1 MHNISIME
9 VDTKLKKLLLIISL
23 LSAGLLLFAENIT
36 IVQAEPIENPQ
47 STRNRENVIYLED
60 FENGIDSWTT
70 TDITDPGSFWSTST
84 FNAFGGTGKSW
95 RMADENI
102 YPDGGYD
109 DSWYQVLDTPVITL
123 PSSGN
128 LTIIF
133 DQYRAIEE
141 LGSNGEFD
149 GWDGFNVRIRNAN
162 QDYSEAEILTGCTPA
177 YNSTSLYSFGFEH
190 NEDPDGIPGI
200 PGWGGS
206 TEWISTSISI
216 PASYLGSDVIVS
228 FAFASDPNTSTGS
241 NPELTGLFIDNIEI
255 AGVFVNDGE
264 DETGFI
270 SFSNTEKGG
279 NLWHVLED
287 PNAPSPLYALGC
299 FDPETYVYNA
309 NMHNYISSGDIITPA
324 EGSIYFDMKIKTEL
338 DENSFPYCDYF
349 SVEVRYIAI
358 IYYNPPDPPIIIWS
372 NWNSISNPL
381 GDPELE
387 NIVFTGSISNWS
399 YFSDNWSGYNDLSLL
414 ANEVIQL
421 RIGLHSNDDDPDG
434 FGLMIDDI
442 TLSDSVYTHVGNEVV
457 PASNVKMYNYPNP
470 FNPTTTISFETTN
483 LYENTQIEIYNLK
496 GQKVKTLSV
505 ILSDAQHRIEGTGKR
520 TYSVIWNGTD
530 QNNKSVSSGIYLY
543 KLKAGGRYTSTK
555 KMILLK

>member
-1 MHNISIME
+1 MHNISIMK
-9 VDTKLKKLLLIISL
+9 VDIKLKKLLLVISL
-23 LSAGLLLFAENIT
+23 LSAGLLLFAENNT

-47 STRNRENVIYLED
+47 STRSRENVIYLED
-60 FENGIDSWTT
+60 FEDGIDSWTT
-70 TDITDPGSFWSTST
+70 SHITDPGSFWSTST

-95 RMADENI
+95 RMADEDI
-102 YPDGGYD
+102 LPDGGYD
-109 DSWYQVLDTPVITL
+109 DSWYQVLDTPEITL

-162 QDYSEAEILTGCTPA
+162 QDYSEAEILTDCTPA

-206 TEWISTSISI
+206 TEWISTTISI

-241 NPELTGLFIDNIEI
+241 NPELTGLFIDNIEV

-264 DETGFI
+264 NETGFI
-270 SFSNTEKGG
+270 GFSNTAKGG
-279 NLWHVLED
+279 NLWHVLQD
-287 PNAPSPLYALGC
+287 PSAPSPLYALGC

-309 NMHNYISSGDIITPA
+309 NMHNYISSENIIMPA
-324 EGSIYFDMKIKTEL
+324 ESNIYFDMKIKTEL
-338 DENSFPYCDYF
+338 DENSFPDCDYF
-349 SVEVRYIAI
+349 SVEVRYIAAVF
-358 IYYNPPDPPIIIWS
+358 PPIVIWS

-387 NIVFTGSISNWS
+387 NIVFTGSVSNWS

-414 ANEVIQL
+414 ADETIQL

-457 PASNVKMYNYPNP
+457 PTSNVKMYNYPNP
-470 FNPTTTISFETTN
+470 FNPTTTISYN
-483 LYENTQIEIYNLK
+483 LAEDSKVELSIYNLK
-496 GQKVKTLSV
+496 GQKVKQLVSDQLS
-505 ILSDAQHRIEGTGKR
+505 AGQH
-520 TYSVIWNGTD
+520 SVIWDGTD
-530 QNNKSVSSGIYLY
+530 NNKKQVSSGVYFYRL
-543 KLKAGGRYTSTK
+543 STGEKTLNK
-555 KMILLK
+555 KMLLLK